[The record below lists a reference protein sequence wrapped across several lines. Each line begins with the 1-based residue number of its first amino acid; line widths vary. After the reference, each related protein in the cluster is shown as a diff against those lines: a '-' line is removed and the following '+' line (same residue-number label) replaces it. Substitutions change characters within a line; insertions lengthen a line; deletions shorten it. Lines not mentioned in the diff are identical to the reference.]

1 MPALI
6 FDQIIINLQEGDDSD
21 VENVFNSDNE
31 SSKSE
36 ESV

>member
-21 VENVFNSDNE
+21 VKNVFNSNE
-31 SSKSE
+31 SGKSE